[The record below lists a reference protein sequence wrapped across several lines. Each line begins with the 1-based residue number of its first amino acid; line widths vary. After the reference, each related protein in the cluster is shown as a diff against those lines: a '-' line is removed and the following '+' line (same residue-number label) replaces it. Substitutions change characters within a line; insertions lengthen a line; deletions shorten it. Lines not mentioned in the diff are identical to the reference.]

1 MPLSASVAAM
11 KRLLFILLAL
21 CAVGSAR
28 AQTPAAE
35 LVQPP
40 ANAETFDI
48 VSGGERRGVLSRW
61 TTPDGVRWSR
71 ESYTMRSLVSDTD
84 LQQSFAPDG
93 SLRSFIAHG
102 GSSFAAGDE
111 TFSVASGRYRYQSPA
126 DHGEGAYSG
135 GAYYSAVGGTFDANI
150 RFADALLAAPDHSLR
165 LLPSGEAHLMGL
177 ARQQVSNGHESKTL
191 TAYSIIGTGLA
202 PVPVWYD
209 GDHFFAFVDGY
220 LSYVRPGWQGV
231 LDDLGAAQGAAIAAQ
246 NAALVDRLGP
256 RTTHPVL
263 FQDVR
268 IFDSIARRFHEHR
281 SVLVENGR
289 IITVG
294 SARSVQAPADTQII
308 PGAGRTLIPGLWDSH
323 LHYGGDETGP
333 LLLSQGITSVRDPGN
348 NPEDSTER
356 RHRIENG
363 QLLGP
368 RVVPSLMINGPAGRP
383 GGYAVIARTL
393 DEALAAVRRAH
404 DEGYFAAKIYSEID
418 PAWVAPMAA
427 EAHRLGLHV
436 HGHVPHGMRPLEAVR
451 AGYDEITHIIFVMM
465 QAMPQ
470 SVVDEPRS
478 LARYYGIAQ
487 YGPDV
492 DLRGPVMRP
501 FLDELARRRIAVD
514 PTLVAW
520 ETAYVP
526 APGEPA
532 PAYAPFAGTM
542 PPQVDRSFAGGG
554 LPPTPDVSREQM
566 RRAETALQALV
577 GELYRRRITIV
588 AGTDGSGLEL
598 VRELELYVGAGMS
611 PADALASAT
620 IVPSRLFG
628 VGSVAGSITP
638 GKNAELVLVDGDPSR
653 HIGDLRNVV
662 MVMRD
667 GRLMQ
672 ADDLRHAVG
681 ISGAPSVH

>member
-1 MPLSASVAAM
+1 M
-11 KRLLFILLAL
+11 KRLLLVLLAL
-21 CAVGSAR
+21 CALGSAR
-28 AQTPAAE
+28 AQAPAAE

-40 ANAETFDI
+40 ASAETFDI

-61 TTPDGVRWSR
+61 STPDGARWSR
-71 ESYTMRSLVSDTD
+71 ESYTMRSLISDTD

-93 SLRSFIAHG
+93 TLRTFVARG
-102 GSSFAAGDE
+102 GSGFAGADE
-111 TFSVASGRYRYQSPA
+111 SFSVSGGRYRYQSPA
-126 DHGEGAYSG
+126 DHGEGAYPA

-150 RFADALLAAPDHSLR
+150 RFADALLAAPNHMLR
-165 LLPSGEAHLMGL
+165 LLPSGEARLTELTH
-177 ARQQVSNGHESKTL
+177 QHVSNGHESKTL
-191 TAYSIIGTGLA
+191 TAYSIVGTGLA
-202 PVPVWYD
+202 PIPVWYD

-220 LSYVRPGWQGV
+220 LSYVRPGWMSV
-231 LDDLGAAQGAAIAAQ
+231 LDGLGGAQSAAVAAQ

-256 RTTHPVL
+256 RATRPVL

-268 IFDSIARRFHEHR
+268 LFDSIARRFREHQ
-281 SVLVENGR
+281 SVLVEEGR
-289 IITVG
+289 IAAVG
-294 SARSVQAPADTQII
+294 PTQTFRAPADAQII
-308 PGAGRTLIPGLWDSH
+308 PGAGRTVIPGLWDSH

-348 NPEDSTER
+348 LPEDSTER
-356 RHRIENG
+356 RHRIEHG

-368 RVVPSLMINGPAGRP
+368 RIVPSLMIDGPAGRP
-383 GGYAVIARTL
+383 GGYAVIAHTL

-404 DEGYFAAKIYSEID
+404 DEGYFATKIYSETN
-418 PAWVAPMAA
+418 PTWVAPMAA

-436 HGHVPHGMRPLEAVR
+436 HGHVPIGMRPLDAAR

-470 SVVDEPRS
+470 SVVDEPRA
-478 LARYYGIAQ
+478 LARYYDIAQ

-501 FLDELARRRIAVD
+501 FLDELARRHTVID

-520 ETAYVP
+520 ETGYVP
-526 APGEPA
+526 APGESA
-532 PAYAPFAGTM
+532 PAYAPFTGTM
-542 PPQVDRSFAGGG
+542 PPQIERSFATGGF
-554 LPPTPDVSREQM
+554 PPTPQVSREQM
-566 RRAETALQALV
+566 RRGEAALQALV

-628 VGSVAGSITP
+628 VGAVAGSITR

-653 HIGDLRNVV
+653 RIGDLRNVV
-662 MVMRD
+662 VVMRD

-672 ADDLRHAVG
+672 ADDLRHAIG
-681 ISGAPSVH
+681 ISGAPSAH